1 MRIKSRFYDSRR
13 RKVRETSRFVTQPSR
28 LLQPEIIS
36 FVVPEAL
43 GSAEIDNYDI
53 VAQTE
58 IVTDG
63 ISMP

>member
-1 MRIKSRFYDSRR
+1 MSQEEGRYTKQVGSLPNHLACFNRR
-13 RKVRETSRFVTQPSR
+13 DPFRSLFQKH
-28 LLQPEIIS
+28 LD
-36 FVVPEAL
+36 
-43 GSAEIDNYDI
+43 SAEIDNYDI